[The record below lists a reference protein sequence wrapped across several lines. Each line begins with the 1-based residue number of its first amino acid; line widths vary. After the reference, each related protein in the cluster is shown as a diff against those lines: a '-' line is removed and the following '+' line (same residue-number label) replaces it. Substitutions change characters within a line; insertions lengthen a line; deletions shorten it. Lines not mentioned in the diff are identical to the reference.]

1 MVKRKGLGKGL
12 SALIPE
18 KTVEIDG
25 NVENVQNIDINN
37 LKPNENNARKTF
49 DEESLESLAE
59 SIKKYGVIQPLVVLN
74 KGKYY
79 EIVAGER
86 RYKAAKMAKLKS
98 VPVIVKQLDS
108 KDKDMVSMIENIQRE
123 DLNAYEEAMAYKNLM
138 NDYNMTQNELSD
150 LIGKSRTYIANT
162 VRLLSLDDRTISELE
177 DKNITSTQ
185 ARALLGVED
194 LTERYKYLD
203 MLLNKKI
210 TVNQIEKKS
219 KSLKKDGSTVEKDIY
234 IKDLEN
240 RLMEAFD
247 AKVRINKTNTSWKV
261 SIEFFDDEQVEDFL
275 NKYNIGD

>member
-18 KTVEIDG
+18 KIVEIDG